1 MSAFATVPRPDEAE
15 TRCNAGF
22 EALMWALARPGSVQT
37 LPAPGFATVAEV
49 LLDREC
55 RVFTADAALAR
66 FVVSLGSASVPV
78 AQADHCFLSLADAG
92 GLALLQQVS
101 VGSALY
107 PDAGAT
113 VLAQAEFGPGQ
124 TEGQRLRLRGPG
136 IETATEIRLG
146 GLAPGL
152 WPLRAARCRYPAGF
166 DLFLLCGAQV
176 IGLPRSTQIEV
187 V

>member
-1 MSAFATVPRPDEAE
+1 MSVFATVPHPDEAE

-37 LPAPGFATVAEV
+37 LPAPGFTTIAEV

-55 RVFTADAALAR
+55 RVFAQDPALAL
-66 FVVSLGSASVPV
+66 FVASLGAASAPV
-78 AQADHCFLSLADAG
+78 TQADHCFLSLADTG
-92 GLALLQQVS
+92 GLALLHQVA

-113 VLAQAEFGPGQ
+113 VLAQAEFGPGL
-124 TEGQRLRLRGPG
+124 TDGQRLRLRGPG

-152 WPLRAARCRYPAGF
+152 WPLRAARCHYPAGF

-176 IGLPRSTQIEV
+176 IGLPRSTLIEV
-187 V
+187 L